1 MAAYLFKT
9 LVNSGEYAGG
19 LTQWQVYS
27 DFLRHVVYGHPANRQ
42 QSDHD
47 QWAQDVQRT
56 LARIAYWSIER
67 DEPIWHGIPLGTVA
81 ELLEARGLSI
91 DRLPSAGL
99 VEILESTPNGREVF
113 LVFARPYLQEFL
125 AASWAYR
132 SGDRLAD
139 ILVDRDSA
147 KWDTVLD
154 FLAGSD
160 RGSVISQHAH
170 GTTDHRETAMDA
182 ISSLNLLRLPPLNIR
197 VTKLSPRELALP
209 AACGQEFDQ
218 N

>member
-1 MAAYLFKT
+1 
-9 LVNSGEYAGG
+9 
-19 LTQWQVYS
+19 
-27 DFLRHVVYGHPANRQ
+27 
-42 QSDHD
+42 
-47 QWAQDVQRT
+47 
-56 LARIAYWSIER
+56 
-67 DEPIWHGIPLGTVA
+67 VA
-81 ELLEARGLSI
+81 ELLEGRGLSI

-99 VEILESTPNGREVF
+99 VEILESTPDRGEVF

-132 SGDRLAD
+132 SGDRLSD